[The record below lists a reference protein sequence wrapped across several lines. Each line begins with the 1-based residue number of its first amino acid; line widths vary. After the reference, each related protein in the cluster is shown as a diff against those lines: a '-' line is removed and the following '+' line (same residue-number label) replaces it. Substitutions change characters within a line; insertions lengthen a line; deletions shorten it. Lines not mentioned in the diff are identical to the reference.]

1 MLKYYYKDF
10 VIETILSNHEVYAEI
25 WFKNSP
31 EIRFNQNNSSTFDN
45 FQNLNE
51 ISNDSSNNQE
61 IVEANTSLLKNSLEL
76 CNMLQ
81 KCMGYIDEEGKS
93 NSDDVT
99 NFNLTKDMLKIRI
112 KKVFFPNILS
122 FYKFFLQ

>member
-1 MLKYYYKDF
+1 LLKDYYKDF
-10 VIETILSNHEVYAEI
+10 VIEKSLSNHEVYAEI

-45 FQNLNE
+45 FQNFNE
-51 ISNDSSNNQE
+51 ISNGSSNNQE

-81 KCMGYIDEEGKS
+81 KCMGYIDEEEKS

-112 KKVFFPNILS
+112 KKVFFS
-122 FYKFFLQ
+122 KYFVFL

>member
-1 MLKYYYKDF
+1 MLKDYYKDF
-10 VIETILSNHEVYAEI
+10 VIEKSLSNHEVYAEI

-45 FQNLNE
+45 FQNFNE
-51 ISNDSSNNQE
+51 ISNGSSNNQE

-81 KCMGYIDEEGKS
+81 KCMGYIDEEEKS

-112 KKVFFPNILS
+112 KKVFFS
-122 FYKFFLQ
+122 KYFVFL

>member
-1 MLKYYYKDF
+1 MLKDYYKDF
-10 VIETILSNHEVYAEI
+10 VIEKSLSNHEVYAEI

-45 FQNLNE
+45 FQNFNE

-81 KCMGYIDEEGKS
+81 KCMGYIDEEEKS

-99 NFNLTKDMLKIRI
+99 NFNLTKDMLKIRN
-112 KKVFFPNILS
+112 KKIFFSNILS
-122 FYKFFLQ
+122 FYKVFIQ

>member
-1 MLKYYYKDF
+1 LLKYYYKDF

>member
-1 MLKYYYKDF
+1 LLKDYYKDF

-31 EIRFNQNNSSTFDN
+31 EIRFNLNNSSTFDN
-45 FQNLNE
+45 FQNFNE
-51 ISNDSSNNQE
+51 ISNGSSNNQE
-61 IVEANTSLLKNSLEL
+61 IVEANTSLLKNNLEL

-81 KCMGYIDEEGKS
+81 KCMGYIDEEEKS

-112 KKVFFPNILS
+112 KKVFFS
-122 FYKFFLQ
+122 KYFVFL

>member
-1 MLKYYYKDF
+1 MLKDYYKDF